1 MLAVT
6 KTDPGG
12 VKSGAHQALGR
23 QRWAQGEQDR
33 APVPRNATLLL
44 PGGHSPDL
52 SQGLEISNDQLL
64 RQRITP
70 YQLIRWKQGIC
81 SAASDEQVTDTYP
94 SPPSTDPPL
103 SRGGKVLQCRSLF
116 LICACLDLHVIAGA
130 FLEVKKSLYLPDSET
145 DNMLFTEKGKEKKPK
160 LTKRLQ
166 SARHLPMS

>member
-23 QRWAQGEQDR
+23 QRWVQGEQDR

-52 SQGLEISNDQLL
+52 SQGLEIPNDQLL

-70 YQLIRWKQGIC
+70 YLWITSIDG
-81 SAASDEQVTDTYP
+81 SGAF
-94 SPPSTDPPL
+94 
-103 SRGGKVLQCRSLF
+103 VLLLQMNRSLAHTPPRHP
-116 LICACLDLHVIAGA
+116 LILP
-130 FLEVKKSLYLPDSET
+130 FLEERFYSVGASS
-145 DNMLFTEKGKEKKPK
+145 
-160 LTKRLQ
+160 
-166 SARHLPMS
+166 